1 MQIIPSV
8 GFLVFFC
15 FLFLHSFRELSLQL
29 TNHSAASSSNAGHHW
44 DPILFILLRSWKLH
58 TQKRHAGEVY
68 WWENTIS
75 RHVVA
80 FRIDWESFPGK
91 TKSLMRH
98 CWPLLEK
105 APHTPEYSGTKLI
118 TAWIKK
124 KYFIFFTF
132 FQCGVVKINYCIIYN
147 VPYVSICVHIV

>member
-1 MQIIPSV
+1 MYS
-8 GFLVFFC
+8 VFFSVLLQILYMFMRC
-15 FLFLHSFRELSLQL
+15 ANNSICGFFDVFLHSFRELSLQL
-29 TNHSAASSSNAGHHW
+29 TNHSAASSLNAGHHW
-44 DPILFILLRSWKLH
+44 DPIFYLKITH
-58 TQKRHAGEVY
+58 TKK
-68 WWENTIS
+68 ENTIS

-105 APHTPEYSGTKLI
+105 APHTPEYSRTKLI

-124 KYFIFFTF
+124 KILYIFHF
-132 FQCGVVKINYCIIYN
+132 FPVWCC
-147 VPYVSICVHIV
+147 